1 MKTLLKTLGIT
12 VPIIVAI
19 LLGVRLLASPWVT
32 SIVNRKLAALP
43 QYTGRVESVQ
53 IALWRGTI
61 AATNFQL
68 LSRGKESD
76 GPVVKVRHA
85 TLTIAWMPLF
95 KGKLGGHGGVD
106 GIEVMIVN
114 ESGVD
119 DSDKNEPPVRQW
131 QNVLRDAFP
140 IEITRFEIKDARI
153 AFADRSTHPAAKME
167 VDEFHL
173 VATNFSNRPEAG
185 EALPARITVEAR
197 VGGTGRLKVDVR
209 ADPAETQPHFVATM
223 EIKDLQLVPI
233 HDFLVKNAL
242 IDVSRGAFE
251 VYTEINAADG
261 HYEGYIKPFFKD
273 LEFKAVSDPSKNMI
287 QRAAAKVVS
296 AAQDLLKNENDQVAT
311 KAPFKGDFQN
321 NQVDLWTTIENLLRN
336 AFVQSLREGLEGHS
350 PTQ

>member
-1 MKTLLKTLGIT
+1 MKTLLKILGVT
-12 VPIIVAI
+12 ALIVLVL
-19 LLGVRLLASPWVT
+19 LLGVRLAVSPWAT

-43 QYTGRVESVQ
+43 QYTGRVGSVQ

-61 AATNFQL
+61 SATDFQL
-68 LSRGKESD
+68 FSRGKESD

-85 TLTIAWMPLF
+85 TLTIAWLPLF

-119 DSDKNEPPVRQW
+119 DADKKKPPVRQW

-140 IEITRFEIKDARI
+140 LEITRFEIKDARI
-153 AFADRSTHPAAKME
+153 AFDDRSTHPAAKME
-167 VDEFHL
+167 VDQFHL
-173 VATNFSNRPEAG
+173 VATDFSNRPEAG
-185 EALPARITVEAR
+185 EALPAHITVEAR
-197 VGGTGRLKVDVR
+197 VGGTGRLKVNVR
-209 ADPAETQPHFVATM
+209 ADPGDVQPHFAVTM
-223 EIKDLQLVPI
+223 ELKDLQLVPI
-233 HDFLVKNAL
+233 HDFLAKNAL
-242 IDVSRGAFE
+242 IDVSRGTFE

-273 LEFKAVSDPSKNMI
+273 LEFKAVSDPSKNII
-287 QRAAAKVVS
+287 QRAATKVLS
-296 AAQDLLKNENDQVAT
+296 AVQDLLKNANDQVAT

-350 PTQ
+350 PAR